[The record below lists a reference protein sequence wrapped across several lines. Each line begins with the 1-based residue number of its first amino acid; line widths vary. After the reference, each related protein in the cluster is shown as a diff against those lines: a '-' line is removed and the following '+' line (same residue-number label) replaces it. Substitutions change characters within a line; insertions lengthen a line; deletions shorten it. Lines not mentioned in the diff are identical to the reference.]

1 MSLPAI
7 LRLLVLITLFVGR
20 RTGADIIPP
29 WPDCGPSPPPSP
41 APSSPQQP
49 AASPNAANGNSVFQL
64 NLDKLLDAIPSSA
77 SAAGGFASLST
88 GGGGD
93 RAFVRGLCFGHAL
106 GECQGCLINAAAN
119 IASACKS
126 GRRAATWYE
135 GCFLSYAD
143 TNASTGYDE
152 GYRYELRNRYF
163 VSDKT
168 AFEKTYEALMSRLIA
183 RAVNGSS
190 EPTSSPVPMFATGHA
205 VFDSQTTHNGTMYG
219 LVQCMRDRSAAECGK
234 CLQDSVRQLPRCCY
248 GNQGGVV
255 LGYNCYLRM
264 EIYTY
269 YDLALDAPPL
279 APSPSSFMPA
289 STVERQGELP
299 FTTSIMHYSTLF
311 FSVLQ
316 YLLCSG
322 KVVDL

>member
-1 MSLPAI
+1 MIGGSRASTPK
-7 LRLLVLITLFVGR
+7 
-20 RTGADIIPP
+20 
-29 WPDCGPSPPPSP
+29 
-41 APSSPQQP
+41 SSPGLRSGALGITHQTSPQHQSSVQSSRTQREDTHV
-49 AASPNAANGNSVFQL
+49 AAGNSAPVGPHHVIRWP
-64 NLDKLLDAIPSSA
+64 AHGSRYHSA
-77 SAAGGFASLST
+77 MARLRPLPTTVACSVI
-88 GGGGD
+88 
-93 RAFVRGLCFGHAL
+93 VRGLCFGHAL
-106 GECQGCLINAAAN
+106 GEYQGCLINAAAN
-119 IASACKS
+119 IASACNS

-248 GNQGGVV
+248 GKGRVSYLSLLV
-255 LGYNCYLRM
+255 LC
-264 EIYTY
+264 II
-269 YDLALDAPPL
+269 
-279 APSPSSFMPA
+279 
-289 STVERQGELP
+289 V
-299 FTTSIMHYSTLF
+299 HF
-311 FSVLQ
+311 F
-316 YLLCSG
+316 
-322 KVVDL
+322 